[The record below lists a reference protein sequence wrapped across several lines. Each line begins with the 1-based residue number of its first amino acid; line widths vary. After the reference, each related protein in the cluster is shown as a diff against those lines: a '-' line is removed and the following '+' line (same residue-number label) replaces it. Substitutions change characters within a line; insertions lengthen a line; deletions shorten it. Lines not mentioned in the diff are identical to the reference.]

1 MSLAAPVR
9 PDAAGPARTNAAAVL
24 TALTTTVLSYGLMQ
38 TMLVPAVGVLQA
50 ALSADTR
57 LTAWA
62 VLTAPLLTSAVL
74 TPLISALGDRHGR
87 RRVLLAVLV
96 CFLVAT
102 VGAALAPGLGALLA
116 CRAVQGVSLAVVPL
130 SLGLVREAL
139 PPDRVAFG
147 SGLVSGTVGG
157 GAGLALVVG
166 GLICDHVSWRWLFAA
181 GGLVILA
188 ALALVA
194 WFVPD
199 GTAHADGPLDLGG
212 AALLGGGLVALL
224 VALTQ
229 GPAWGWAHPGVL
241 ALFAAC
247 VALLALFVV
256 VERRH
261 SHPLVDVRTLANGP
275 LLVAH
280 LGALVLGAAQFVTY
294 VLVPRIA
301 QLPHGLPADAAPLV
315 DYGFALSV
323 TGAGLLMLPG
333 TLVILPASAVTGAVE
348 RRFGPCVPLVL
359 GLAATALGCAALAAW
374 HRGEA
379 QVVLGYLVASVG
391 FGFAMAAMPR
401 LVNSAVPATRAAS
414 ANGVNTV
421 ARTVGGAIGSQL
433 AAAILSSL
441 TLAGGAAPSETGFS
455 VAFWAG
461 AAVALVGAV
470 LPFLVRP
477 ARGEAVVQPA

>member
-1 MSLAAPVR
+1 MSLAVTPPAPTGRAR
-9 PDAAGPARTNAAAVL
+9 PSTAGVL
-24 TALTTTVLSYGLMQ
+24 TALVTTVLSYGLMQ

-74 TPLISALGDRHGR
+74 TPLVGTLGDRHDR

-102 VGAALAPGLGALLA
+102 VGAALAPGIGVLLA

-139 PPDRVAFG
+139 PPDRTAFG
-147 SGLVSGTVGG
+147 TALVSGMVGG

-166 GLICDHVSWRWLFAA
+166 GLICDLVSWRWLFVV
-181 GGLVILA
+181 GGLVAVA
-188 ALALVA
+188 AIVLVA
-194 WFVPD
+194 WFVPA
-199 GTAHADGPLDLGG
+199 GSGSADGPLDLGG

-229 GPAWGWAHPGVL
+229 GPAWGWASAAVL
-241 ALFAAC
+241 GLFAAS
-247 VALLALFVV
+247 ALALALFVV
-256 VERRH
+256 VELRH
-261 SHPLVDVRTLANGP
+261 PHPLVDVRMLRGGP

-280 LGALVLGAAQFVTY
+280 LGALLLGAAQFLTY

-301 QLPHGLPADAAPLV
+301 QLPHGLPPEAAGLV

-333 TLVILPASAVTGAVE
+333 TLVMLPASVVTDTVE
-348 RRFGPCVPLVL
+348 RRLGRRAPLVF
-359 GLAATALGCAALAAW
+359 GLATTALGCAALAAW
-374 HRGEA
+374 HGSEGA
-379 QVVLGYLVASVG
+379 VVVGYLVASVG
-391 FGFAMAAMPR
+391 FGFAMAALPR
-401 LVNSAVPATRAAS
+401 LVNSAVPVARGAS

-421 ARTVGGAIGSQL
+421 ARTVGGALGSQL
-433 AAAILSSL
+433 AATMLSSL
-441 TLAGGAAPSETGFS
+441 TVPGGQAPAESGFTA
-455 VAFWAG
+455 AFWVAAG
-461 AAVALVGAV
+461 VSLVGAG
-470 LPFLVRP
+470 LPFLVRTSP
-477 ARGEAVVQPA
+477 ADRLATTA